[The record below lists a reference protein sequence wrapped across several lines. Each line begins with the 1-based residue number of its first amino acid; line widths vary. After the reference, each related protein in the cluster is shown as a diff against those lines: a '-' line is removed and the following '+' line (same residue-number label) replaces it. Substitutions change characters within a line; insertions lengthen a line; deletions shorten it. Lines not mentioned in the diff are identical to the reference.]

1 MPFHRNTI
9 YRWEKRNAK
18 KKRKKLKK
26 ELTEGKGCGIITKL
40 FREGGTEKAKQGFGP
55 GGLKKVLKKVLTRA
69 KQCDIIKTC
78 CGNSKRTL
86 KIEQHLA
93 YKISP

>member
-1 MPFHRNTI
+1 MG
-9 YRWEKRNAK
+9 KKKCK
-18 KKRKKLKK
+18 KKRKKSKK
-26 ELTEGKGCGIITKL
+26 ELTEGKGCDMISRL
-40 FREGGTEKAKQGFGP
+40 SREGGTEKAKQGFGP

-69 KQCDIIKTC
+69 KRCDIIKTC

>member
-1 MPFHRNTI
+1 MISR
-9 YRWEKRNAK
+9 
-18 KKRKKLKK
+18 LS
-26 ELTEGKGCGIITKL
+26 
-40 FREGGTEKAKQGFGP
+40 REGGTEKSKTGIWAGR
-55 GGLKKVLKKVLTRA
+55 LKKVLKKVLTRA

>member
-1 MPFHRNTI
+1 MLKFEI
-9 YRWEKRNAK
+9 M
-18 KKRKKLKK
+18 RKFLLHFV
-26 ELTEGKGCGIITKL
+26 EQCDIITKL
-40 FREGGTEKAKQGFGP
+40 SREGSTEKAKQGFGP
-55 GGLKKVLKKVLTRA
+55 GGSKKVLKKVLTRA

>member
-1 MPFHRNTI
+1 MISR
-9 YRWEKRNAK
+9 
-18 KKRKKLKK
+18 LS
-26 ELTEGKGCGIITKL
+26 
-40 FREGGTEKAKQGFGP
+40 REGGTEKAKQGFGP